1 MNGIVEVILE
11 MLIED
16 TTYIEESSL
25 RNLCC
30 SIKSCVGINCFN
42 CPFSSANVANKNMKK
57 LYGDTND

>member
-16 TTYIEESSL
+16 TKYNEELSL
-25 RNLCC
+25 KNLCC
-30 SIKSCVGINCFN
+30 AIKSCVGINCFN
-42 CPFSSANVANKNMKK
+42 CPLSICAANINMKK